1 MRKTIDQQLM
11 LGEVDISKIEFNP
24 RSRDEMPQL
33 LKGLQ
38 FIYTDVELRKQIF
51 SLLEQHVNYSNKG
64 RRGMDL
70 WKVLVMGAVR
80 LNGNMN
86 YDRLHD
92 LANNHCKMR
101 EMLGITAWNTEPV
114 FPMQTIKD
122 NAVLLTP
129 ELLDQINTIVV
140 AAGHKLVKKEEEE
153 IKTRCDSFVVETNV
167 HYPTDSN
174 LLFDATRKSIELTA
188 QLCSKRK
195 IPGWRQSES
204 LVSKCKNMLHTI
216 QNLRHSTSTNEEK
229 KAKRTQ
235 KLKKQH
241 AAYVN
246 YSVQLTS
253 KVAKQ
258 VEILNKF
265 NLLPIEYSTREIEM
279 YIEYAKLF
287 QDQIRRRVLDDEKIP
302 HDEKVFSVFEPH
314 TEWIVKGKAGVR
326 QELGLRVCVVTDTFG
341 FTVHHHVMEKE
352 TDSEVVVKVMR
363 SAVEQFPNITS
374 CSFDKGFWS
383 PQNKEALE
391 SFLKITALP
400 KKGRLSKADKL
411 HQYSEDF
418 RKAQKGHS
426 AVESAINAHENHG
439 LDKCPDKGMRGFKS
453 YISLAVMA
461 RNIQHLGTLLIK
473 KETRSRLHSKAIKQ
487 GLRQGLAA

>member
-1 MRKTIDQQLM
+1 
-11 LGEVDISKIEFNP
+11 
-24 RSRDEMPQL
+24 
-33 LKGLQ
+33 
-38 FIYTDVELRKQIF
+38 
-51 SLLEQHVNYSNKG
+51 
-64 RRGMDL
+64 
-70 WKVLVMGAVR
+70 
-80 LNGNMN
+80 
-86 YDRLHD
+86 
-92 LANNHCKMR
+92 
-101 EMLGITAWNTEPV
+101 
-114 FPMQTIKD
+114 
-122 NAVLLTP
+122 AVLLTP
-129 ELLDQINTIVV
+129 ELLNKINTLVV
-140 AAGHKLVKKEEEE
+140 SAGHKLIKKKEE

-174 LLFDATRKSIELTA
+174 LLFDATRKAVELTA
-188 QLCSKRK
+188 QLCSKLK
-195 IPGWRQSES
+195 IPGWRQNKS
-204 LVSKCKNMLHTI
+204 LVLKCKNMLHAI

-229 KAKRTQ
+229 KARRTQ
-235 KLKKQH
+235 ELKKQH
-241 AAYVN
+241 ADYVN
-246 YSVQLTS
+246 YSVQLIS
-253 KVAKQ
+253 KVVAQ
-258 VEILNKF
+258 VETLNKF
-265 NLLPIEYSTREIEM
+265 NLLPIGYNTKEIEM

-287 QDQIRRRVLDDEKIP
+287 QDQIRRRVLDGKKIP

-314 TEWIVKGKAGVR
+314 TEWVVKGKAGVR
-326 QELGLRVCVVTDTFG
+326 QELGVRVCVVTDTFG

-352 TDSEVVVKVMR
+352 TDSEVAVKVMR

-439 LDKCPDKGMRGFKS
+439 LDMCPDKGIRGFKS
-453 YISLAVMA
+453 YISLAVLA

-473 KETRSRLHSKAIKQ
+473 KETRSRLHSKAIKR
-487 GLRQGLAA
+487 GLRQRLAA